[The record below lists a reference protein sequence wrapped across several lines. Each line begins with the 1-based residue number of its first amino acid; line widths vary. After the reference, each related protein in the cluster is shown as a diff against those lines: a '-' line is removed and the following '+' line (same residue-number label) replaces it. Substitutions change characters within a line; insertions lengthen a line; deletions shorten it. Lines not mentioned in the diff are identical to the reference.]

1 MVDYKYKWRQGDIE
15 LSQVVRGLA
24 WHSLARKQA
33 PGEMQGIDK
42 LGGGAGIEF
51 EA

>member
-1 MVDYKYKWRQGDIE
+1 MVDYKYKWRQGDIA

-33 PGEMQGIDK
+33 PGEMQGHRQAGG
-42 LGGGAGIEF
+42 LG
-51 EA
+51 